1 MKKILVI
8 LYIMLSTLVNAQD
21 IFFTQKFNVNTY
33 MNPALAGNMDKL
45 NRLSFVYRDQW
56 RSVPVPFVSSFI
68 GYDRKFWNSKNN
80 LISGGVNLYFDKVG
94 DGNLNT
100 YIPNIQIAYT
110 RFVNN
115 SKQAFSWGAEVGY
128 NIRTIES
135 GFVFDNQFTGD
146 NSQFENIANS
156 VSALRLGF
164 GFNFKTKMGEKS
176 FWNFGASF
184 YNPHQPNMSFTGFT
198 EDRRP
203 VRYLTSLTS
212 ELFINDKWSASPFFA
227 YQRQQ
232 KVNEIEFVG
241 IFNYYTAIGKTDM
254 KVSLGAGYRNKDAPI
269 VYGGVKVKDF
279 QVGVSYDINT
289 SPFSVATSNR
299 GAGEV
304 TLNYEFGKKK
314 ENEIEFYE
322 LEVYEAVDSILE
334 EEIIE
339 EQDTVIDSII
349 EVKPI
354 EETDIEPFSSINPLI
369 EWQAK
374 INVQPIT
381 KLFFFNDEPNP
392 RSLLTNTTVNYQQSF
407 ESYLTQ
413 KELFIKNIGIEETNK
428 LFEQVESSYKE
439 VIELLE
445 TIHQALESGV
455 KIKVDLTGFASPL
468 ASSSYNINL
477 TIRRL
482 QSVQLLFEVHNE
494 GVFSDYIENGSLQF
508 ELNPLGKSKAPDYVS
523 SSLSNTKLSI
533 FSPAASFERR
543 VEIKISTLK

>member
-1 MKKILVI
+1 MVLA
-8 LYIMLSTLVNAQD
+8 TLVKAQD

-33 MNPALAGNMDKL
+33 LNPALAGNMDKL

-68 GYDRKFWNSKNN
+68 GYDRKFWSSNN
-80 LISGGVNLYFDKVG
+80 NMISGGVNFYFDKVG

-100 YIPNIQIAYT
+100 YIPNVQLAYT
-110 RFVNN
+110 RFVNDE
-115 SKQAFSWGAEVGY
+115 KQAFSWGAEVGY
-128 NIRTIES
+128 NIRTIQS

-146 NSQFENIANS
+146 DSQFENISNG

-184 YNPHQPNMSFTGFT
+184 YNPHQPNMSFTGFS
-198 EDRRP
+198 EDKRP
-203 VRYLTSLTS
+203 VRYLASVSS
-212 ELFINDKWSASPFFA
+212 ELFINDKWSVSPFFA

-232 KVNEIEFVG
+232 KVNEIESAG

-254 KVSLGAGYRNKDAPI
+254 KVSAGAGYRNKDAPI

-289 SPFSVATSNR
+289 SPFSVATSKR

-314 ENEIEFYE
+314 EREIEFYE
-322 LEVYEAVDSILE
+322 LEVYEAVDSTLE
-334 EEIIE
+334 EEIVE
-339 EQDTVIDSII
+339 EQDTVKESII
-349 EVKPI
+349 EEQPVTESDLEPI
-354 EETDIEPFSSINPLI
+354 TPINPVI
-369 EWQAK
+369 EWQTK
-374 INVQPIT
+374 IDAQPIA

-392 RSLLTNTTVNYQQSF
+392 KSLQTNTSVSYQQSF

-413 KELFIKNIGIEETNK
+413 KEIFNNNIGEEETDK
-428 LFEQVESSYKE
+428 LFEQVENSYNE
-439 VIELLE
+439 VLELL
-445 TIHQALESGV
+445 ISIQQALESGV
-455 KIKVDLTGFASPL
+455 KIKIDLSGFASPL
-468 ASSSYNINL
+468 ASVSYNNNL

-482 QSVQLLFEVHNE
+482 QSVKLLFETYNE
-494 GVFSDYIENGSLQF
+494 GAFAKHIQEGNLLF
-508 ELNPLGKSKAPDYVS
+508 EFNPFGKSKAPEYVNG
-523 SSLSNTKLSI
+523 SLSNTKLSI
-533 FSPAASFERR
+533 YSPAASYERR